1 MIQAK
6 EKAAWVLDTPETAQ
20 QYTHA
25 NFTPDQTNLTRLRAK
40 ASEVGVQIY
49 AFDDEDTGKTVFV
62 VSRWN
67 LTRQLDSLNSIEK
80 WLDRVAGVS
89 Q

>member
-20 QYTHA
+20 QDTRP
-25 NFTPDQTNLTRLRAK
+25 NFTPDQADLTRLRAK
-40 ASEVGVQIY
+40 AAKAGVQIH
-49 AFDDEDTGKTVFV
+49 AFDDEDTGKTFFV

>member
-20 QYTHA
+20 QNTHS
-25 NFTPDQTNLTRLRAK
+25 NSTPDQTRLTSLRTKAAK
-40 ASEVGVQIY
+40 AGVQIH
-49 AFDDEDTGKTVFV
+49 AFDDEDTGKTFFV